1 MILRIIYLAQETRFQ
16 FITKKNVLLT
26 RLRLIQTSYRNQS
39 INLLGKLTD
48 WFLYDGNWVVFDNG
62 LNF

>member
-26 RLRLIQTSYRNQS
+26 RLRLIQPSYRNQS

-48 WFLYDGNWVVFDNG
+48 WFLYDGN
-62 LNF
+62 